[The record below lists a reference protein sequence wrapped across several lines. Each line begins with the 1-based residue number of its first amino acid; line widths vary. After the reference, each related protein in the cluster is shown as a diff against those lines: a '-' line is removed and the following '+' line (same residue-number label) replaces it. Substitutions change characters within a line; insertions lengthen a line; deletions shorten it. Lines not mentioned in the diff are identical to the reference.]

1 MAMQLKTLSR
11 IAPPAKGFV
20 QNSVTGIGTSALLQ
34 TADNFIGAPMQRFGI
49 VIPML
54 GIRVSMIDFINY
66 TIHARGLKLNKNGF
80 IAVGASKLVQGSLS
94 LGSLSGLGTN
104 KSVGGIGGGATAN
117 SGLQGGGI

>member
-1 MAMQLKTLSR
+1 MGTLSK

-20 QNSVTGIGTSALLQ
+20 QNSVTGIGTAALLQ

-49 VIPML
+49 VVPFL
-54 GIRVSMIDFINY
+54 GIRLSFIDFLNY
-66 TIHARGLKLNKNGF
+66 TIHAKGLKLNKNGF

-94 LGSLSGLGTN
+94 LSSLSGLGTN
-104 KSVGGIGGGATAN
+104 KSIGGIAGGATSN